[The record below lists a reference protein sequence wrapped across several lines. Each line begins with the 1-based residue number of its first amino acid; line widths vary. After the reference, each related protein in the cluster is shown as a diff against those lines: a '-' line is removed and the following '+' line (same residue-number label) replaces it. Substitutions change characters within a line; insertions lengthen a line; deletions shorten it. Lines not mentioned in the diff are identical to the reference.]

1 MALLAMMFE
10 DQSLTSDLSSYL
22 NVLGP
27 GSGTIWTCGLVEI
40 GVTWLE

>member
-1 MALLAMMFE
+1 LILFDIRMATPTCFFRLC
-10 DQSLTSDLSSYL
+10 DGL